1 MTNFHC
7 TCGARSYRKRTKIIV
22 ITEIKYQYKSMRIHV
37 PLRVPWLKF
46 TPICAHWHGMSR
58 PRKYTAT
65 KNFFSTLQKSVCPQ
79 HIDRT
84 LSVLEFLYGGNEGTT
99 SVSNSVFQTK
109 YISQTHQPLQ
119 TTPSLRHST
128 ISRQHCKKKCQ
139 HRSVN
144 PPSKPSNACRKYLV
158 RRRPCRTPITWRP
171 SHPKTNQQTSL
182 HDDRRASRHMLPPKG
197 WLSHVQR

>member
-37 PLRVPWLKF
+37 PLWVPWLKF

-99 SVSNSVFQTK
+99 SVSNSVFQTQIYHK
-109 YISQTHQPLQ
+109 PISH
-119 TTPSLRHST
+119 SRRHHRWGTQQFHDS
-128 ISRQHCKKKCQ
+128 ISRK
-139 HRSVN
+139 N
-144 PPSKPSNACRKYLV
+144 SNTAPWIL
-158 RRRPCRTPITWRP
+158 PP
-171 SHPKTNQQTSL
+171 SHPMPAENTWSGEGHAGRQ
-182 HDDRRASRHMLPPKG
+182 
-197 WLSHVQR
+197 